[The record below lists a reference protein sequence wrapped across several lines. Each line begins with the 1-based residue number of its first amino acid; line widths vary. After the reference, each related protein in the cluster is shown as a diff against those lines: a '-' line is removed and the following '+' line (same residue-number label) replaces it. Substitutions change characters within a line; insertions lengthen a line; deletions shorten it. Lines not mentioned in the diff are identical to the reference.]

1 MHSAQNLHSVNDVGS
16 PCYVNSAQAAARF
29 IHVAKFKKKKK
40 TSAEGWQEEKRTYNI
55 FAAHN
60 YLKHA

>member
-40 TSAEGWQEEKRTYNI
+40 QVQKDGRKKKELTTFLQHITI
-55 FAAHN
+55 
-60 YLKHA
+60 